1 VICSVK
7 LFAMAQQRTGQ
18 QEIKVTV
25 ESPATVDNLKT
36 AISVQFPELGDVLP
50 HCMVAV
56 NTEYASPADPI
67 TESDEIAIIPPV
79 SGG

>member
-1 VICSVK
+1 MICSVK
-7 LFAMAQQRTGQ
+7 LFAMAQHRTGQ

-56 NTEYASPADPI
+56 NTEYASPTDPI